1 MTGMGKLLIVNL
13 LLICGGMA
21 SSQNF
26 DGGKVHFAIK
36 VKGETINYRL
46 FSIFLDRGEQVLI
59 QVHPDTLTIEAEA
72 AGMSIL
78 KIKKG
83 SWKFTAPAETG
94 LYSLEL
100 RSPYGGETMTLN
112 CFVKEPMSNLS
123 NGMLNGYRIG
133 DYPTVPFKGN
143 PRYKR
148 PSGFIE
154 VTEANLFTWLSP
166 HFQLY
171 QFLCKQESGFPKY
184 MIITMKLL
192 LKLEL
197 ILAELNKKGYHAS
210 TIFIMSGY
218 RTPFYNHAIGNV
230 KYSRHIYGDA
240 ADIFIDEDNDQRMD
254 DINGDGIIDFKDV
267 GLIYDIINGMSD
279 KESYKP
285 YIGGL
290 GKYKKTTVHSGFVHI
305 DARGKK
311 ARW

>member
-1 MTGMGKLLIVNL
+1 MIRIGKILLASL
-13 LLICGGMA
+13 LLVNWHLTF
-21 SSQNF
+21 SQDF
-26 DGGKVHFAIK
+26 DSGKIHFAIK
-36 VKGETINYRL
+36 IKGETINYRL
-46 FSIFLDRGEQVLI
+46 FSIFLDRGEQVI
-59 QVHPDTLTIEAEA
+59 CQVHPDTLTIEAESDDV
-72 AGMSIL
+72 SIL
-78 KIKKG
+78 KMRKG
-83 SWKFTAPAETG
+83 NWKLTAPNKTG

-100 RSPYGGETMTLN
+100 RSPNGSETMILN
-112 CFVKEPMSNLS
+112 CFVKEPMSNL
-123 NGMLNGYRIG
+123 NHGILNGYRIG

-154 VTEANLFTWLSP
+154 VTESNLFTWLSP
-166 HFQLY
+166 HFQLH

-184 MIITMKLL
+184 MIITLKLL
-192 LKLEL
+192 LKLEF
-197 ILAELNKKGYHAS
+197 ILEEINKKGYPAS
-210 TIFIMSGY
+210 TLFIMSGY
-218 RTPFYNHAIGNV
+218 RTPSYNHAIGNV

-240 ADIFIDEDNDQRMD
+240 ADIFIDEDKNQRMD
-254 DINGDGIIDFKDV
+254 DINGDGIIDRKDI
-267 GLIYDIINGMSD
+267 GLIYEIINGLSD